1 MFSFVK
7 FTLSLNVMLV
17 KVTIDPDDTWLDD
30 QFGIHPWQDKERKV
44 GHEDKDQ
51 TTAGT
56 IYGEGAF
63 PRASLNFRSRKGTGA
78 VRRREARA

>member
-30 QFGIHPWQDKERKV
+30 QWGFTRGRTRKER
-44 GHEDKDQ
+44 
-51 TTAGT
+51 
-56 IYGEGAF
+56 
-63 PRASLNFRSRKGTGA
+63 
-78 VRRREARA
+78 